1 MITIRGDVTIQSCSW
16 SVVSVWRCGVQA
28 KAYGANVLTLVI
40 DLTVAVDV
48 GLADHL
54 VDLLVGELLAEVG
67 HDVAQLSR
75 RYEPVAVLVEDTECF
90 ADFLLAIRVLHFA
103 GHHRQ
108 EFGEIYR
115 AVAWNSKRVDVS
127 FHNRF
132 QRTR

>member
-1 MITIRGDVTIQSCSW
+1 MRV
-16 SVVSVWRCGVQA
+16 R
-28 KAYGANVLTLVI
+28 TLVI
-40 DLTVAVDV
+40 DLSVAVDV

-75 RYEPVAVLVEDTECF
+75 RYEPVAVLVEHAERFT
-90 ADFLLAIRVLHFA
+90 DFLLTVGVLHFA

-115 AVAWNSKRVDVS
+115 AVTWNVIRLLISYVWSVVAK
-127 FHNRF
+127 FGLLI
-132 QRTR
+132 